1 MIMPKNLF
9 LVFSSL
15 TDSQSQLLSIFL
27 NSDSQTPSEFHHLN
41 PILMTLTPGLKTFLK
56 LIKNNLLILMK
67 SKLATIL
74 NTKLQ
79 QYSLKNAKN
88 TYPLN
93 MKSQTPPFSK
103 IALFKLPKKPSTIFT
118 LAKIKIAQFCPR
130 ILNTT
135 YLIYQI
141 SFSTNPSKHS
151 QYHPK
156 KK

>member
-9 LVFSSL
+9 LVFTTI

-27 NSDSQTPSEFHHLN
+27 NSDSQTPSVFHHLN

-67 SKLATIL
+67 PKLATIL

-79 QYSLKNAKN
+79 QHSLKNTKN

-93 MKSQTPPFSK
+93 MKSQTPPLSK
-103 IALFKLPKKPSTIFT
+103 IVLFKLPKKPST
-118 LAKIKIAQFCPR
+118 KDKNCS
-130 ILNTT
+130 ILPKDTEHN
-135 YLIYQI
+135 L
-141 SFSTNPSKHS
+141 SNLST
-151 QYHPK
+151 
-156 KK
+156 